1 MVVNS
6 LAFMWFFLFVMVVYF
21 LCQTKKEVQNVF
33 LLVCSYWFYSQVD
46 IKMTILLVILT
57 LVFWLLGKGIYH
69 FMEKEDERK
78 AGLLTSLGVIIGIGA
93 LFYFK
98 YLNFFAESVASF
110 ASFLGFHMSWT
121 ALHLVVPIGLSFFT
135 FKLMSYVLDIHHGK
149 LPPHG
154 RTRKEDGGM
163 RKDQTTPNP
172 SYSGGDANDFI
183 CFANYIA
190 FFPTILSGPIDR
202 PKPFLT
208 QASTART
215 FNPDQ
220 MMIGFRRVLW
230 GMFLK
235 MCIADRLDIYVS
247 AVWNNYEH
255 HSAISILFASLLYP
269 LQMYADFGGYSEM
282 AIGVALMLG
291 FKVAENF
298 KRPFFVLDIAGYWSR
313 WHMTLTSW
321 LTDYVFLPL
330 NIKFRDWDVYG
341 TIFAIMLN
349 MTFIGLWHG
358 ANWTFLLFG
367 IYHGLWYIPLMV
379 GGGFFKKRKIKVNA
393 HGWPKQQ
400 YVWKMIGIYLV
411 VTFGLMLFHSATIG
425 EFCHICERMA
435 THWQGGLFTNL
446 SAMVN
451 GAICLLVLIYV
462 DIQEEWF
469 PKYQLPLP
477 QMINRWRWELTIA
490 VEIVAILLFGVFD
503 NNQFIYFQF

>member
-6 LAFMWFFLFVMVVYF
+6 LAFLWFFLFVMAVYY
-21 LCQTKKEVQNVF
+21 LLGAKRGIRPPHPDGHPSYSRGETGRQNVF
-33 LLVCSYWFYSQVD
+33 LLGCSYWFYSQVD
-46 IKMTILLVILT
+46 IKMTGLLVVLT

-69 FMEKEDERK
+69 YMEQEDERK
-78 AGLLTSLGVIIGIGA
+78 ASLLTTIGVSIGIGA

-149 LPPHG
+149 IQPEG
-154 RTRKEDGGM
+154 
-163 RKDQTTPNP
+163 NIV
-172 SYSGGDANDFI
+172 S
-183 CFANYIA
+183 FANYIA

-208 QASTART
+208 QANVARR
-215 FNPDQ
+215 FNPDLL
-220 MMIGFRRVLW
+220 MTGFRRVLW

-247 AVWNNYEH
+247 AIWNNYEH
-255 HSAISILFASLLYP
+255 HSAVSILFASLLYP

-330 NIKFRDWDVYG
+330 NIKFRDWGVYG

-349 MTFIGLWHG
+349 MMFIGMWHG
-358 ANWTFLLFG
+358 ANWTFFLFG

-393 HGWPKQQ
+393 HGWPKQE
-400 YVWKMIGIYLV
+400 YVIKMIGIYFV
-411 VTFGLMLFHSATIG
+411 VTFGLMLFHSANIG
-425 EFCHICERMA
+425 EFWQICERVA
-435 THWQGGLFTNL
+435 THWEGGLFTDM
-446 SAMVN
+446 SSMVN
-451 GAICLLVLIYV
+451 AAICLVALIYV

-477 QMINRWRWELTIA
+477 RQISRWRWELTVAI
-490 VEIVAILLFGVFD
+490 EIVAILLFGVFD

>member
-6 LAFMWFFLFVMVVYF
+6 LAFLWFFLFVLVVYY
-21 LCQTKKEVQNVF
+21 LCQSKKEVQNVF
-33 LLVCSYWFYSQVD
+33 LLGCSYWFYSQVD
-46 IKMTILLVILT
+46 VWMTVLLIILT

-69 FMEKEDERK
+69 FMEQEDERK
-78 AGLLTSLGVIIGIGA
+78 ASLLTTIGVTIGIGA

-149 LPPHG
+149 IVPNNG
-154 RTRKEDGGM
+154 FDGLNGFI
-163 RKDQTTPNP
+163 
-172 SYSGGDANDFI
+172 SY
-183 CFANYIA
+183 ANYIA

-208 QASTART
+208 QANIARL

-220 MMIGFRRVLW
+220 LMTGFRRVLW

-235 MCIADRLDIYVS
+235 MCIADRLDLYVS
-247 AVWNNYEH
+247 AVWDNYDH

-269 LQMYADFGGYSEM
+269 LQMYADFSGYSEM

-330 NIKFRDWDVYG
+330 NIKFREWGVYG
-341 TIFAIMLN
+341 TITAIMLN
-349 MTFIGLWHG
+349 MMFIGMWHG
-358 ANWTFLLFG
+358 ANWTFFLFG
-367 IYHGLWYIPLMV
+367 IYHGLWYIPLMA

-400 YVWKMIGIYLV
+400 YVIKMIGIYFV
-411 VTFGLMLFHSATIG
+411 VTFGLMLFHSSSMT
-425 EFCHICERMA
+425 EFWYICERVA
-435 THWQGGLFTNL
+435 THWEGGLFTDL
-446 SAMVN
+446 SSMVN
-451 GAICLLVLIYV
+451 GAICLTALFYV

-477 QMINRWRWELTIA
+477 KQINPWRWELTIA

>member
-1 MVVNS
+1 
-6 LAFMWFFLFVMVVYF
+6 
-21 LCQTKKEVQNVF
+21 
-33 LLVCSYWFYSQVD
+33 
-46 IKMTILLVILT
+46 
-57 LVFWLLGKGIYH
+57 
-69 FMEKEDERK
+69 
-78 AGLLTSLGVIIGIGA
+78 
-93 LFYFK
+93 
-98 YLNFFAESVASF
+98 
-110 ASFLGFHMSWT
+110 
-121 ALHLVVPIGLSFFT
+121 
-135 FKLMSYVLDIHHGK
+135 MSYVLDIHHGK
-149 LPPHG
+149 ILP
-154 RTRKEDGGM
+154 E
-163 RKDQTTPNP
+163 KDII
-172 SYSGGDANDFI
+172 S
-183 CFANYIA
+183 FANYIA

-202 PKPFLT
+202 PKPFLAQT
-208 QASTART
+208 NVVRL
-215 FNPDQ
+215 FNPDNL
-220 MMIGFRRVLW
+220 MIGFRRVLW

-400 YVWKMIGIYLV
+400 YVWKMIGIYFV

-425 EFCHICERMA
+425 EFWQICERIA
-435 THWQGGLFTNL
+435 NHWQGGLFTDM
-446 SAMVN
+446 STMVN
-451 GAICLLVLIYV
+451 AAICLIALIYV

-477 QMINRWRWELTIA
+477 HQINRWRWELTVA

>member
-6 LAFMWFFLFVMVVYF
+6 LAFLWFFLFVLVVYY
-21 LCQTKKEVQNVF
+21 LCQTKKDVQNVF
-33 LLVCSYWFYSQVD
+33 LLGCSYWFYSQVD
-46 IKMTILLVILT
+46 IMMTVLLIILT
-57 LVFWLLGKGIYH
+57 LVFWMLGKGIYH
-69 FMEKEDERK
+69 YMEHEDERK
-78 AGLLTSLGVIIGIGA
+78 ASLVTTVGVTIGIGA

-149 LPPHG
+149 ILPEG
-154 RTRKEDGGM
+154 
-163 RKDQTTPNP
+163 NII
-172 SYSGGDANDFI
+172 S
-183 CFANYIA
+183 FANYIA

-208 QASTART
+208 QANEARP

-220 MMIGFRRVLW
+220 LMTGFRRVLW

-247 AVWNNYEH
+247 AIWNNYEH

-330 NIKFRDWDVYG
+330 NIKFRDWGVYG

-349 MTFIGLWHG
+349 MMFIGMWHG
-358 ANWTFLLFG
+358 ANWTFFLFG

-379 GGGFFKKRKIKVNA
+379 GGGFFKKRKIKVNT
-393 HGWPKQQ
+393 HGWPKQK
-400 YVWKMIGIYLV
+400 YVWKMAGIYLV
-411 VTFGLMLFHSATIG
+411 VTFGLMLFHSANIS
-425 EFCHICERMA
+425 EFWHICERVA
-435 THWQGGLFTNL
+435 THWEGGLFTDM
-446 SAMVN
+446 SSMVN
-451 GAICLLVLIYV
+451 GAICLIALIYV

-477 QMINRWRWELTIA
+477 QFVNRWRWELTVA

>member
-6 LAFMWFFLFVMVVYF
+6 LAFLWFFLIVIVLYY
-21 LCQTKKEVQNVF
+21 LCQTRKTIQNVF
-33 LLVCSYWFYSQVD
+33 LLGCSYWFYSQVD
-46 IKMTILLVILT
+46 IKMTALLVILT

-69 FMEKEDERK
+69 YMNQENGRK
-78 AGLLTSLGVIIGIGA
+78 ASLLTTIGVTIGIGA

-98 YLNFFAESVASF
+98 YLNFFAESVASL
-110 ASFLGFHMSWT
+110 ASLLGIHMSWT

-149 LPPHG
+149 IAP
-154 RTRKEDGGM
+154 E
-163 RKDQTTPNP
+163 KDII
-172 SYSGGDANDFI
+172 S
-183 CFANYIA
+183 FANYIA

-208 QASTART
+208 QANKARR

-220 MMIGFRRVLW
+220 LMTGFRRVLW

-235 MCIADRLDIYVS
+235 MCIADRLDLYVS
-247 AVWNNYEH
+247 AIWDNYDH

-269 LQMYADFGGYSEM
+269 LQMYADFSGYSEM

-330 NIKFRDWDVYG
+330 NIKFRELGVYG
-341 TIFAIMLN
+341 TIIAIMLN
-349 MTFIGLWHG
+349 MMFIGMWHG
-358 ANWTFLLFG
+358 ANWTFFLFG

-393 HGWPKQQ
+393 YGWPKQQ
-400 YVWKMIGIYLV
+400 YVIKMIGIYFV
-411 VTFGLMLFHSATIG
+411 VTFGLMLFHSASMT
-425 EFCHICERMA
+425 EFWHICERVA
-435 THWQGGLFTNL
+435 THWQGGLFTDL
-446 SAMVN
+446 SSMVN
-451 GAICLLVLIYV
+451 AAICLIALIYV

-477 QMINRWRWELTIA
+477 KLINRWRWELTLA
-490 VEIVAILLFGVFD
+490 LEIVAILLFGVFD